1 MKIAVIACNR
11 RVARLIIKEALSRGI
26 EVTGFAREENK
37 SLAKNFV
44 EKDVNALRKEGLEGF
59 DAVIDAAEPPSPHGE
74 HHVVLEHLDLPAR
87 LFRYVRGH
95 RHPAVV
101 EDQKITAHLVEP
113 VSYRA
118 VERRVVFGHAFPGQ
132 VEIPGHMRQSILS
145 PLPPGNRTC

>member
-59 DAVIDAAEPPSPHGE
+59 DAVIDAAEPPS
-74 HHVVLEHLDLPAR
+74 R
-87 LFRYVRGH
+87 
-95 RHPAVV
+95 
-101 EDQKITAHLVEP
+101 
-113 VSYRA
+113 S
-118 VERRVVFGHAFPGQ
+118 RRT
-132 VEIPGHMRQSILS
+132 SCCS
-145 PLPPGNRTC
+145 